1 MISDTFFLL
10 ANRSI
15 DPNLRAIATS
25 YIVHYD
31 YKEARFFFHY
41 LTQRLDWGIRSFN
54 SLSAMTPKRCDPFFL
69 SSKTPKRSNF
79 AFAKSTFS
87 GPGQCDREQGG
98 DGRGEAVVGLLHEEE
113 LHQQVW
119 RVQHAHHEG
128 PMRASQRLDLAQVHF
143 QECLFPFGVAYAL
156 QKDSPYTKRL
166 LTFFLNNS
174 RIPSHP
180 WLSSKIGL
188 KIPIMSKY

>member
-31 YKEARFFFHY
+31 YKEARYFFHY
-41 LTQRLDWGIRSFN
+41 LTQRPDWGIRSFN

-69 SSKTPKRSNF
+69 SAKTPKRSNF
-79 AFAKSTFS
+79 AFAISTFS

-128 PMRASQRLDLAQVHF
+128 PTNAPKRLDLAQVHF

-166 LTFFLNNS
+166 LTFFLNNN

-180 WLSSKIGL
+180 WLSSKLGL

>member
-1 MISDTFFLL
+1 
-10 ANRSI
+10 
-15 DPNLRAIATS
+15 
-25 YIVHYD
+25 
-31 YKEARFFFHY
+31 
-41 LTQRLDWGIRSFN
+41 
-54 SLSAMTPKRCDPFFL
+54 MT
-69 SSKTPKRSNF
+69 
-79 AFAKSTFS
+79 TFS

-180 WLSSKIGL
+180 
-188 KIPIMSKY
+188 